1 MAISA
6 DFDWAEMGQR
16 IYARRLALKKTQQ
29 QLATEAGLTQN
40 AIFRLEMGNTNPQ
53 ISTIWAVAKALGMSS
68 RELVR
73 GVTDDDPRLGE
84 RMAAVRKI
92 LESGDDAA
100 IRAMDNG
107 LEGALTLLDRTGGSR
122 HREVRGG
129 SAGKSG
135 RLLWQNLDA
144 DKDSQSLLS
153 KLALEAASTDAPVL
167 GSAINRK
174 PRRKGFKQ

>member
-1 MAISA
+1 MAMFA

-40 AIFRLEMGNTNPQ
+40 AIFRLEIGNTNPQ

-73 GVTDDDPRLGE
+73 GVTDDDPRFGE
-84 RMAAVRKI
+84 RMAAVRRI

-100 IRAMDNG
+100 IRAMDHG
-107 LEGALTLLDRTGGSR
+107 LEGAQTLLDRTGGLR
-122 HREVRGG
+122 HREMHGG
-129 SAGKSG
+129 SGGKSG
-135 RLLWQNLDA
+135 SLLWMNLDPN
-144 DKDSQSLLS
+144 KDPKSLLS
-153 KLALEAASTDAPVL
+153 ELALEAVSTNAPVL
-167 GSAINRK
+167 GSAKNRK